1 MPELPWQ
8 TIEEENKRLR
18 EVPWMGQT
26 YYVRPENMLTDY
38 VPQEGLE
45 NIPFTKAIKIM
56 GHCDLKVR
64 GYCLRP
70 GKPVGNAAMAP
81 KGQWG

>member
-1 MPELPWQ
+1 
-8 TIEEENKRLR
+8 
-18 EVPWMGQT
+18 MGQT

-45 NIPFTKAIKIM
+45 NIPFTKAIKIKIM

-81 KGQWG
+81 KGPWC